1 MNSLQSYFSIIKDP
15 RQICKIEHEL
25 LDIIIL
31 CIVGVLCG
39 SEGWHD
45 IEMVGHARLEWFK
58 ERGLLKKGVPVDDTI
73 ARIISRISPEQLH
86 GCFIEW
92 MKSLAQETKGKVIAI
107 DGKTLRHS
115 FDKKKKKS
123 AIHMI
128 SAFAT
133 ANGVVLG
140 QKKTKEKSN
149 EITAI
154 PELLQLIDIKGGIVT
169 IDAMGCQKSI
179 AKKIIS
185 KEADYVLAVK
195 DNQKNLHEDI
205 QDFFD
210 TARDNDFKNLNYDFF
225 EEVTKGHGRIEHRRY
240 WLSSTLDSIGKV
252 DEWEKMSCVGM
263 VESERTVSG
272 KTSLDTRY
280 FITSMECDARRFGNA
295 VREHWGIENKLHWV
309 LDVTFREDDSRIRRD
324 HSSENMSVFRHI
336 VLNVLRKDT
345 SIKKSLKAKRF
356 KASLEPEYANK
367 ILSEIF

>member
-1 MNSLQSYFSIIKDP
+1 MSSLQSYFSIIKDP

-58 ERGLLKKGVPVDDTI
+58 DRGLLTKGVPVDDTI
-73 ARIISRISPEQLH
+73 ARIISRISPEQLQS
-86 GCFIEW
+86 CFIDW
-92 MKSLAQETKGKVIAI
+92 MKSLAQETQGKVIAI

-123 AIHMI
+123 AIHMV
-128 SAFAT
+128 SAFAS

-169 IDAMGCQKSI
+169 IDAMGCQKEI

-185 KEADYVLAVK
+185 KDADYVLAVK
-195 DNQKNLHEDI
+195 DNQKNLHEDM
-205 QDFFD
+205 QDFFK
-210 TARDNDFKNLNYDFF
+210 TARELNFKKINYDSF
-225 EEVTKGHGRIEHRRY
+225 EEVNKGHGRIETRRY
-240 WLSSTLDSIGKV
+240 WLSDSLDSIGNV
-252 DEWEKMSCVGM
+252 DDWEKLNCVGM
-263 VESERTVSG
+263 VESERTVG
-272 KTSLDTRY
+272 DKTSIDTRY
-280 FITSMECDARRFGNA
+280 FITSIECNARNFGNA
-295 VREHWGIENKLHWV
+295 VREHWAIENKLHWV

-324 HSSENMSVFRHI
+324 NSSENMSVFRHI
-336 VLNVLRKDT
+336 VLNALKKDK
-345 SIKKSLKAKRF
+345 SVKKSLKAKRF
-356 KASLEPEYANK
+356 KASLEPNYASK